1 MSNIL
6 YMCNVGLTRRL
17 DTYMKKPQ
25 NHTFILMDLLKNHS
39 SSDQPSSSKC
49 LIRPDSRNI
58 REAGAVFGSIS
69 PEKLQDL
76 WKEEQYL
83 AVCHHR
89 NSRGCFS
96 KSRKDP

>member
-25 NHTFILMDLLKNHS
+25 NHIFILMDLLKNHS

-49 LIRPDSRNI
+49 LIRPDSRTT
-58 REAGAVFGSIS
+58 EAGAVFGSVS
-69 PEKLQDL
+69 PQKIQDL
-76 WKEEQYL
+76 
-83 AVCHHR
+83 
-89 NSRGCFS
+89 G
-96 KSRKDP
+96 SRKYP